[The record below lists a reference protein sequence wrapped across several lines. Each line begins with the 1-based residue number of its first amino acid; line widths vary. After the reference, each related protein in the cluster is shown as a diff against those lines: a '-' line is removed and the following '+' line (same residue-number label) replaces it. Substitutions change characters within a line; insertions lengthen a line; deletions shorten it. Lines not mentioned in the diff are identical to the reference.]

1 MLHHVME
8 HPAGSLRFLEAA
20 ESFGSMGR
28 RRNRDVLRACVRNL
42 GFVTSISTHCVSRAH
57 SVVVQFT
64 RFLQASLNFVS
75 LSTALRSNKAGER
88 EREERERERSDTR
101 YVMKQRTTHDVVP

>member
-1 MLHHVME
+1 ME
-8 HPAGSLRFLEAA
+8 HPAGSLRFFEAA

-28 RRNRDVLRACVRNL
+28 RRNRDALRACVRKL
-42 GFVTSISTHCVSRAH
+42 GFVTSISCHCVSRAD

-64 RFLQASLNFVS
+64 RFPQASWGFVY

-88 EREERERERSDTR
+88 EREREREIESGTEIDETR
-101 YVMKQRTTHDVVP
+101 EAVADGDIL